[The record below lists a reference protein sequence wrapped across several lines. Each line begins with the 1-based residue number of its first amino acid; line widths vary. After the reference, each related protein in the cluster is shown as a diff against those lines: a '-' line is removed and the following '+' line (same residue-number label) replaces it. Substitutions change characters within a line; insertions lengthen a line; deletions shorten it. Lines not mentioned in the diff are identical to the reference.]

1 MANQTNQEY
10 EQLKKRNRRRLIGTL
25 ILVAVVFF
33 ILWKALSQ
41 KPAAP
46 EPDGQVIIEHASDT
60 QAYPPDSPPPLDVVP
75 PIVSDLPATS
85 DVIPPAETL
94 PAIPPAETFPEVPPA
109 QTLPAHSQPET
120 KPAEPVLPETKP
132 VKPTPE
138 TKPVKPTPET
148 NPVKP
153 TPETKPVKPA
163 VKPEKRPT
171 PQDILDGKAPG
182 VTGQTKDKAGRYI
195 IQVVAV
201 ADGNKAQEMK
211 NRLAKMGIAANISKA
226 NTSKGEIHR
235 VRVGPFDQQSEA
247 QKTLGRLKSSD
258 IDGIIV
264 QQ

>member
-25 ILVAVVFF
+25 ILVVIVFF

-46 EPDGQVIIEHASDT
+46 ESDGQVIIEHASDT

-75 PIVSDLPATS
+75 PIVSEPPTVS
-85 DVIPPAETL
+85 DVAPPAETL
-94 PAIPPAETFPEVPPA
+94 PAHPQPEAKPAVPE
-109 QTLPAHSQPET
+109 PET
-120 KPAEPVLPETKP
+120 KPAKPKPETKP

-138 TKPVKPTPET
+138 TKPVKPAT
-148 NPVKP
+148 
-153 TPETKPVKPA
+153 
-163 VKPEKRPT
+163 KPEKRPT

-182 VTGQTKDKAGRYI
+182 ITGQTKDKAGRYI

-211 NRLAKMGIAANISKA
+211 NRLSKMGIAANVSKA

-247 QKTLGRLKSSD
+247 QKTLSRLKSSD